1 MSRERG
7 QPRVEVMVRREREVC
22 AGGRIN
28 GWMVGFRASFG
39 KGSCQDD
46 VRAIAELGKHRRV
59 RRIHSA
65 WVSRKLS
72 REAEEVEIG
81 GWPWR
86 MSRHFCWQGGERA
99 CNSEEMVCSE
109 AQRLNQNCANK

>member
-1 MSRERG
+1 MSREGG

-28 GWMVGFRASFG
+28 GWMVGFWASFG

-72 REAEEVEIG
+72 REAEEVIKRSRD
-81 GWPWR
+81 WR
-86 MSRHFCWQGGERA
+86 LAVE
-99 CNSEEMVCSE
+99 NE
-109 AQRLNQNCANK
+109 